1 MMRTMF
7 TAVVLVMMSA
17 FQPAAIEE
25 GAGYILRTGGKG
37 TVVVIRKGEK
47 IDVTGKRGFILF
59 DGDEIV
65 PEPEKDAW
73 VEYYWSSSR
82 EVIREPATRTSSRVS
97 GAGPQEK
104 RKAARG
110 IVAARR
116 QGSPPPP
123 ANRLFAVRESPQHY
137 YLPADGRVRL
147 SAVTVSESVKPTEVT
162 LITPQGKR
170 VRLSPCVESRKQ
182 LHRLTFTVDEA
193 TRSNLKQFE
202 VRVRFSDGS
211 EDTAKFEVLL
221 EQSGAQMKLDQMRR
235 AAIVYERLKPEHD
248 EWFLALNDLAL
259 AFEEL
264 GCDAQAANLVV
275 DWWFHEPDNPSAQNA
290 LLGLAIPFDLG
301 AIDQLF
307 GCGTVRAEHDE
318 HMR

>member
-1 MMRTMF
+1 MRTIF

-25 GAGYILRTGGKG
+25 GTGYILRTGGKG

-59 DGDEIV
+59 AGDDIV
-65 PEPEKDAW
+65 TEKDAW
-73 VEYYWSSSR
+73 VEYYLSINR
-82 EVIREPATRTSSRVS
+82 RVIREPATKTDSSVP
-97 GAGPQEK
+97 GAGQSGE
-104 RKAARG
+104 RKAARS

-137 YLPADGRVRL
+137 YLPADGRIRL
-147 SAVTVSESVKPTEVT
+147 SAVTVSEDVKPTEVT
-162 LITPQGKR
+162 LLTPQGRR
-170 VRLSPCVESRKQ
+170 VPSTRLSPRVESKKQ
-182 LHRLTFTVDEA
+182 LHRLTFAVDEA

-221 EQSGAQMKLDQMRR
+221 EQSGAQMKLDQLRR
-235 AAIVYERLKPEHD
+235 AAIVYERLKPEND

-290 LLGLAIPFDLG
+290 LLGLAIPFELG
-301 AIDQLF
+301 AVDKLF